1 MAADRLPHIVLF
13 SGGTACRSTNLA
25 LCAKP
30 VRITRIV
37 PAWDSGGSSKVI
49 RESLDVLGVGDIRQA
64 LMTMAHGEGRA
75 GDVVKV
81 CNARLTSSSLA
92 DADTEFALYAE
103 GRHPLLE
110 RMEPGL
116 RGAILNYLRTF
127 RAAIGTDFDFRNG
140 SIGNFILT
148 GAHLAHNSDINTAIF
163 VFRKLCD
170 IAGHVW
176 PSTADSSADLSAVLK
191 DETAISGQHRVTA
204 LPEEQGRTG
213 IREIALSGR
222 DGASVPA
229 NEAVIESLESADVVV
244 FGPGSFYTSILP
256 HFLVEGVVPAIA
268 RNVQARRVFI
278 GNILQCRETR
288 GLDLAQMLQ
297 TAASVWRERGGV
309 DVRPFTHV
317 LANRQL
323 LPFEKTVGA
332 FAYLGNGALEATCA
346 RLGAE
351 AVIGEFED
359 AWQRG
364 QHDGAA
370 VADSISS
377 LLRV

>member
-25 LCAKP
+25 LCTKP
-30 VRITRIV
+30 VRLTRIV

-49 RESLDVLGVGDIRQA
+49 RESLGVLAVGDIRQA

-81 CNARLTSSSLA
+81 CNARLTSGAEA
-92 DADTEFALYAE
+92 DARTEFALYAE

-127 RAAIGTDFDFRNG
+127 RAGIAADFDFRNG

-170 IAGHVW
+170 VAGHVW
-176 PSTADSSADLSAVLK
+176 PSTTADGVDLSAVLN
-191 DETAISGQHRVTA
+191 DGTPVAGQHRVTA
-204 LPEEQGRTG
+204 LAEGEGKVG
-213 IREIALSGR
+213 IREIALAAGGER
-222 DGASVPA
+222 VAA
-229 NEAVIESLESADVVV
+229 NEAVLESLESADAIV
-244 FGPGSFYTSILP
+244 FGPGSFFTSILP
-256 HFLVEGVVPAIA
+256 HLLVEDIVPAIA
-268 RNVQARRVFI
+268 RNVRARRIFI

-288 GLDLAQMLQ
+288 GLDMARMLDI
-297 TAASVWRERGGV
+297 AAGLWRARGGA

-323 LPFEKTVGA
+323 LPFEKTVGP
-332 FAYLGNGALEATCA
+332 FAYLGTGALEEACA
-346 RLGAE
+346 RIGAE

-359 AWQRG
+359 PWQRG
-364 QHDGAA
+364 HHDGEA
-370 VADSISS
+370 VADVLSS
-377 LLRV
+377 LLPS

>member
-1 MAADRLPHIVLF
+1 MAEGRLPHIVLF

-25 LCAKP
+25 LCSKP
-30 VRITRIV
+30 VRLTRIV

-49 RESLDVLGVGDIRQA
+49 RESLGVLAVGDIRQA

-81 CNARLTSSSLA
+81 CNARLTSGAEA
-92 DADTEFALYAE
+92 DARTEFSLYAE

-127 RAAIGTDFDFRNG
+127 RAAIGADFDFRNG

-170 IAGHVW
+170 VTGHVW
-176 PSTADSSADLSAVLK
+176 PSTAADGVALSAVLN
-191 DETAISGQHRVTA
+191 DGSRVEGQHRVTG
-204 LPEEQGRTG
+204 LDDGQSRTG
-213 IREIALSGR
+213 IREVSLTAAG
-222 DGASVPA
+222 GGVPA
-229 NEAVIESLESADVVV
+229 NEAVIESLESADAIV
-244 FGPGSFYTSILP
+244 FGPGSFFTSVLP

-268 RNVQARRVFI
+268 RNIHARRIFI

-288 GLDLAQMLQ
+288 GLDLARMLEI
-297 TAASVWRERGGV
+297 AAGLWQVKGGA

-332 FAYLGNGALEATCA
+332 FAYLGNGALEEASA
-346 RLGAE
+346 HLGAE
-351 AVIGEFED
+351 ALIGEFED
-359 AWQRG
+359 PWQRG
-364 QHDGAA
+364 NHDGRA
-370 VADSISS
+370 VADALS
-377 LLRV
+377 LLLQR

>member
-1 MAADRLPHIVLF
+1 MAEGRLPHIVLF

-25 LCAKP
+25 LCSKP
-30 VRITRIV
+30 VRLTRIV

-49 RESLDVLGVGDIRQA
+49 RESLGVLAVGDIRQA

-81 CNARLTSSSLA
+81 CNARMTSGA
-92 DADTEFALYAE
+92 EDDARTEFALYAE
-103 GRHPLLE
+103 GVHPLLE

-127 RAAIGTDFDFRNG
+127 RDAIGPDFDFRNG

-176 PSTADSSADLSAVLK
+176 PSTTADGVDLSAVLNNG
-191 DETAISGQHRVTA
+191 TFVAGQHRVTA
-204 LPEEQGRTG
+204 LDDAESDIG
-213 IREIALSGR
+213 IREITLSGQ
-222 DGASVPA
+222 DGVLA
-229 NEAVIESLESADVVV
+229 NEAVLESLERADAIV
-244 FGPGSFYTSILP
+244 FGPGSFFTSVLP
-256 HFLVEGVVPAIA
+256 HFLIEGVVPTIA
-268 RNVQARRVFI
+268 RNVHARRIFI

-288 GLDLAQMLQ
+288 GLDVARMLEHV
-297 TAASVWRERGGV
+297 AAIWRAKGGAEA
-309 DVRPFTHV
+309 RPFTHV

-323 LPFEKTVGA
+323 LPFEKTVGP
-332 FAYLGNGALEATCA
+332 FAYLGNGALADIGA

-351 AVIGEFED
+351 VVIGEFED
-359 AWQRG
+359 PWQRG
-364 QHDGAA
+364 QHDGRA
-370 VADSISS
+370 VADALSS
-377 LLRV
+377 LLPG

>member
-1 MAADRLPHIVLF
+1 MAVDRMPHIVLF

-30 VRITRIV
+30 VRLTRIV

-81 CNARLTSSSLA
+81 CNARLTTSSEA
-92 DADTEFALYAE
+92 DANTEFALYAE

-127 RAAIGTDFDFRNG
+127 RAAIGVDFDFRNG

-176 PSTADSSADLSAVLK
+176 PSTAESTADLSAVLN
-191 DETAISGQHRVTA
+191 DGTAVSGQHRVTA
-204 LPEEQGRTG
+204 LGDEDGRTG
-213 IREIALSGR
+213 IREIALSAGGGVA
-222 DGASVPA
+222 DA
-229 NEAVIESLESADVVV
+229 NEAVIESLESADAVV
-244 FGPGSFYTSILP
+244 FGPGSFYTSVLP
-256 HFLVEGVVPAIA
+256 HFLVEGIVPAIV
-268 RNVQARRVFI
+268 RNVHARRVFI

-288 GLDLAQMLQ
+288 GLDVAQMLQ
-297 TAASVWRERGGV
+297 TAASLWRERGGA
-309 DVRPFTHV
+309 DARPFTHV

-332 FAYLGNGALEATCA
+332 FAYLGNGALEETCA

-359 AWQRG
+359 PWQRG
-364 QHDGAA
+364 QHDGRA
-370 VADSISS
+370 VADILSS
-377 LLRV
+377 LLPA

>member
-25 LCAKP
+25 FCAKP
-30 VRITRIV
+30 VRLTRIV

-81 CNARLTSSSLA
+81 CNARLTSSSEA
-92 DADTEFALYAE
+92 DAYTEFALYAE

-127 RAAIGTDFDFRNG
+127 RAATGADFDFRNG

-176 PSTADSSADLSAVLK
+176 PSTAESSVGLSAVLN
-191 DETAISGQHRVTA
+191 DGTAISGQHRITA
-204 LPEEQGRTG
+204 LGEEQGRIG
-213 IREIALSGR
+213 IREIALSAAA
-222 DGASVPA
+222 GASVAA

-244 FGPGSFYTSILP
+244 FGPGSFYTSVLP
-256 HFLVEGVVPAIA
+256 HLLVDGVVPAIA
-268 RNVQARRVFI
+268 RNVHARRVFI

-288 GLDLAQMLQ
+288 GLDVAQLLQ
-297 TAASVWRERGGV
+297 AAAAVWRERGGV

-317 LANRQL
+317 LANRQV

-332 FAYLGNGALEATCA
+332 FAYLANGALEEACA
-346 RLGAE
+346 RIGAE

-359 AWQRG
+359 PWQRG
-364 QHDGAA
+364 QHDGSA
-370 VADSISS
+370 VADILSS
-377 LLRV
+377 LLPA

>member
-1 MAADRLPHIVLF
+1 MTEGRLPHIVLF

-25 LCAKP
+25 LCTKP
-30 VRITRIV
+30 VRLTRIV

-49 RESLDVLGVGDIRQA
+49 RESLGVLAVGDIRQA

-81 CNARLTSSSLA
+81 FNARMTSGA
-92 DADTEFALYAE
+92 EEDARTEFALYAE

-127 RAAIGTDFDFRNG
+127 RAGIGPDFDFRNG

-176 PSTADSSADLSAVLK
+176 PSTAADGVDLAAVLNDGTK
-191 DETAISGQHRVTA
+191 VAGQHRVTA
-204 LPEEQGRTG
+204 LDEAASG
-213 IREIALSGR
+213 IGVREISLAGK
-222 DGASVPA
+222 DGGVVPA
-229 NEAVIESLESADVVV
+229 NEAVLESLESADAIV
-244 FGPGSFYTSILP
+244 FGPGSFFTSVLP
-256 HFLVEGVVPAIA
+256 HFLVEGIVPAIA
-268 RNVQARRVFI
+268 RNTRARRILI

-288 GLDLAQMLQ
+288 GLDVAGMLE
-297 TAASVWRERGGV
+297 AAAALWRARGGA

-323 LPFEKTVGA
+323 LPFEKTVGP
-332 FAYLGNGALEATCA
+332 FAYLGNGALQAAGA

-351 AVIGEFED
+351 VVTGEFED
-359 AWQRG
+359 PWQRG
-364 QHDGAA
+364 QHDGRA
-370 VADSISS
+370 VADALSS
-377 LLRV
+377 LLPS

>member
-25 LCAKP
+25 LCTKS
-30 VRITRIV
+30 VRLTRIV

-49 RESLDVLGVGDIRQA
+49 RESLGVLAVGDIRQA

-81 CNARLTSSSLA
+81 CNARLTSGAEA
-92 DADTEFALYAE
+92 DARTEFALYAE

-127 RAAIGTDFDFRNG
+127 RAGIAADFDFRNG

-170 IAGHVW
+170 VAGHVW
-176 PSTADSSADLSAVLK
+176 PSTTADGVDLSAVLN
-191 DETAISGQHRVTA
+191 DGTPVAGQQRVTA
-204 LPEEQGRTG
+204 LADGEGRVG
-213 IREIALSGR
+213 IREIALAAGGER
-222 DGASVPA
+222 VAA
-229 NEAVIESLESADVVV
+229 NEAVLESLESADAIV
-244 FGPGSFYTSILP
+244 FGPGSFFTSILP
-256 HFLVEGVVPAIA
+256 HFLVEDIVPAIA
-268 RNVQARRVFI
+268 RNVRARRIFI

-288 GLDLAQMLQ
+288 GLDMAACGARAAARMCGPSRMCWRTANSCPSRRPSGPSPISAPGRWRRLA
-297 TAASVWRERGGV
+297 RGS
-309 DVRPFTHV
+309 
-317 LANRQL
+317 
-323 LPFEKTVGA
+323 
-332 FAYLGNGALEATCA
+332 A
-346 RLGAE
+346 R
-351 AVIGEFED
+351 
-359 AWQRG
+359 R
-364 QHDGAA
+364 
-370 VADSISS
+370 
-377 LLRV
+377 R